1 MCGAVGLPCH
11 FFFADF
17 NSLEICSLVESGID
31 FESLCGGCGGD
42 EIDDCCVV
50 VEWFFFPVHADEAV
64 FPNLASLM
72 AGLVQEYCSRVAVLT
87 EILWLAND
95 PFGNV
100 CLTGI
105 LRRISSDVRLGLCRP
120 YESR

>member
-1 MCGAVGLPCH
+1 MRLLAFFDCGDESVRESFAELRCH
-11 FFFADF
+11 DVPASDQEVVLFFWNADC
-17 NSLEICSLVESGID
+17 IAH
-31 FESLCGGCGGD
+31 GGD
-42 EIDDCCVV
+42 DGDTIFKYVV
-50 VEWFFFPVHADEAV
+50 IFSIPE
-64 FPNLASLM
+64 LASLM
-72 AGLVQEYCSRVAVLT
+72 AGLVQEYCSRGWLFLL